1 MADETS
7 TSRAGTD
14 RRTFLKG
21 ASLGGMGLMAA
32 ASAAPAV
39 GAQTAASTAE
49 SQAITGSDVMVDVL
63 RNLGIRHVAQ
73 IPGST
78 FAGLQES
85 LINHGMLTEPAMSM
99 FTVTHE
105 EIAVAFAH
113 GYAKVAN
120 KPMAC
125 MVHSVVGLQHASMAI
140 YNAYCDR
147 APLITLTG
155 SLTNPEARESF
166 VDWMHA
172 VSDGPAITRDY
183 TKFDETPRS
192 LSHFIEATTRAY
204 QAAMTPPMGPVV
216 IAADLDLQ
224 ENAAP
229 QALTA
234 AAVKIP
240 RVTAPQGESGAVREA
255 ARLLAAAQSPVI
267 VADRAARTPEGLRL
281 LVELAETLNAA
292 FIDSQSRMNF
302 PWRHPLN
309 QTSIK
314 AATLR
319 GADVVLGLELQ
330 DVSGTYAPAREA
342 RSININALDYSLKA
356 NYQVFGRLPAI
367 DLPIAGDT
375 EATLPALIEEV
386 KRQLGTRPR
395 SSLDARGQRLAKA
408 HADALQAS
416 REAAAVGWDVTPIT
430 TARLYAELY
439 DQIRN
444 HDWALLNSPHFQNYW
459 PQQLWDGK
467 AHHQY
472 IGDSGASGLGYLPG
486 AAVGAAFAHQEH
498 GRLCVAV
505 GGDGDF
511 MMAPGA
517 LWTAA
522 YHKIPLLY
530 LIHNNGGYHQE
541 RMKIQHQCSDRNRGL
556 TRGTIG
562 CELPSIDYSRI
573 AQAFGIDGQRVTDP
587 NDLRAAIAR
596 GIDVVRR
603 GEPALI
609 DVVSQGR

>member
-1 MADETS
+1 
-7 TSRAGTD
+7 
-14 RRTFLKG
+14 
-21 ASLGGMGLMAA
+21 
-32 ASAAPAV
+32 
-39 GAQTAASTAE
+39 
-49 SQAITGSDVMVDVL
+49 MVDVL
-63 RNLGIRHVAQ
+63 RNLGILHVAQ

-85 LINHGMLTEPAMSM
+85 LINHGMVTEPAMSL

-120 KPMAC
+120 RPMAC

-147 APLITLTG
+147 APVLTLTG

-192 LSHFIEATTRAY
+192 LNHFVEAMHRGY
-204 QAAMTPPMGPVV
+204 QAAMTPPLGPVV

-224 ENAAP
+224 ENHAP
-229 QALTA
+229 SDFPPVLP
-234 AAVKIP
+234 KPP
-240 RVTAPQGESGAVREA
+240 RVTAPQGDTAAVRET
-255 ARLLAAAQSPVI
+255 ARLLATCESPVI

-281 LVELAETLNAA
+281 MIELAETLNAA
-292 FIDSQSRMNF
+292 VVDNQSRMNF

-309 QTSIK
+309 QTSLK

-319 GADVVLGLELQ
+319 EADVVLGLELQ
-330 DVSGTYAPAREA
+330 DQTGTFAPAKGA
-342 RSININALDYSLKA
+342 RKVNLNALDYALKA
-356 NYQVFGRLPAI
+356 NYQVFGRLPTV
-367 DLPIAGDT
+367 DVSIAADA
-375 EATLPALIEEV
+375 EATLPALIEEIR
-386 KRQLGTRPR
+386 RQLGKR
-395 SSLDARGQRLAKA
+395 SRSTIDARGRRLAKA

-416 REAAAVGWDVTPIT
+416 RDAAAVSWDVSPIT
-430 TARLYAELY
+430 TARLYAEIY

-444 HDWALLNSPHFQNYW
+444 RDWALLNSPHFQNYW

-467 AHHQY
+467 SHHQY

-498 GRLCVAV
+498 GRLPIVV

-522 YHKIPLLY
+522 FHKIPLLY
-530 LIHNNGGYHQE
+530 FVHNNGGYHQE
-541 RMKIQHQCSDRNRGL
+541 RMKIQHQCNDRNRGL
-556 TRGTIG
+556 TRGTVG
-562 CELPSIDYSRI
+562 CDLPSIDYSRI
-573 AQAFGIDGQRVTDP
+573 AQGFGIDAQRVTEP
-587 NDLRAAIAR
+587 SQLRAAIAR
-596 GIDVVRR
+596 GIEVVGR

-609 DVVSQGR
+609 DVISQGR

>member
-1 MADETS
+1 VRRAAQERPVPDEQPPPDS
-7 TSRAGTD
+7 ATD
-14 RRTFLKG
+14 RRSFLKQV
-21 ASLGGMGLMAA
+21 SLGSVSMMAA
-32 ASAAPAV
+32 ASATPAV
-39 GAQTAASTAE
+39 GAQAAAP
-49 SQAITGSDVMVDVL
+49 AAPGPVGSDLMVDVL
-63 RNLGIRHVAQ
+63 RNMGVMHVAQ

-85 LINHGMLTEPAMSM
+85 LINYGMVTEPAMSM
-99 FTVTHE
+99 FTVTHD
-105 EIAVAFAH
+105 
-113 GYAKVAN
+113 

-125 MVHSVVGLQHASMAI
+125 LVHSVVGLQHASMAI

-147 APLITLTG
+147 APVITLTG

-192 LSHFIEATTRAY
+192 LNHFVEATTRAY

-224 ENAAP
+224 ENPAA
-229 QALTA
+229 QAMSVA
-234 AAVKIP
+234 SVRVP
-240 RVTAPQGESGAVREA
+240 RVTAPQGETAAVREA
-255 ARLLAAAQSPVI
+255 AKLLAAAESPVI

-281 LVELAETLNAA
+281 LVELAEVLNASV
-292 FIDSQSRMNF
+292 IDNQSRMNF

-309 QTSIK
+309 QTTLK

-330 DVSGTYAPAREA
+330 DVAGTYAPARNA

-356 NYQVFGRLPAI
+356 NYQVFGKLPAI
-367 DLPIAGDT
+367 DLPIAGDS

-386 KRQLGTRPR
+386 RRQLGTR
-395 SSLDARGQRLAKA
+395 SGSAVQARGQRLAKA
-408 HADALQAS
+408 HLDALQSS
-416 REAAAVGWDVTPIT
+416 REAAAVGWDIEPIS

-439 DQIRN
+439 DQIRSL
-444 HDWALLNSPHFQNYW
+444 DWALLNSPHFQNYW

-486 AAVGAAFAHQEH
+486 AAVGAAFAHKAH
-498 GRLCVAV
+498 GRFCVAV

-522 YHKIPLLY
+522 FHRIPLLY

-541 RMKIQHQCSDRNRGL
+541 RMKIQHQCSDRNRGF

-562 CELPSIDYSRI
+562 CELPSIDYSKI
-573 AQAFGIDGQRVTDP
+573 AQGFGIDGQRVTQASG
-587 NDLRAAIAR
+587 LRAAIAR
-596 GIDVVRR
+596 GIDVVKR